1 MRSKLD
7 DVGQVTGEFLP
18 LWMRSV
24 QSTGNS
30 LGWTPA
36 VPIAYCQPGESAQVK
51 YNIEKRGIDIRSLPF
66 SFNELIKY
74 DVVYNSYL
82 RSTNKLLN
90 NNRTL

>member
-1 MRSKLD
+1 MDYDLKINKNGSKELNNGD
-7 DVGQVTGEFLP
+7 KLIG
-18 LWMRSV
+18 S
-24 QSTGNS
+24 NS
-30 LGWTPA
+30 LT
-36 VPIAYCQPGESAQVK
+36 
-51 YNIEKRGIDIRSLPF
+51 PF